1 MPTRK
6 FVLDTSALF
15 SLIESEAGKERVAQI
30 IREEEILLPFISLLE
45 LHYISRQEQGEEEAN
60 RRLALLKQKPILW
73 QFDEVL
79 LSLASDLKA
88 NHHISLAD
96 AMIAAMCKHV
106 DGILV
111 HKDPEY
117 ESLNGIVEM
126 EALPYK
132 V

>member
-60 RRLALLKQKPILW
+60 RRLALLQQKPILW

-79 LSLASDLKA
+79 LSIASALKA

-96 AMIAAMCKHV
+96 AMIAAVCIHYDAV
-106 DGILV
+106 LI

-117 ESLNGIVEM
+117 DQLTGLVEM
-126 EALPYK
+126 EPLPYK
-132 V
+132 A